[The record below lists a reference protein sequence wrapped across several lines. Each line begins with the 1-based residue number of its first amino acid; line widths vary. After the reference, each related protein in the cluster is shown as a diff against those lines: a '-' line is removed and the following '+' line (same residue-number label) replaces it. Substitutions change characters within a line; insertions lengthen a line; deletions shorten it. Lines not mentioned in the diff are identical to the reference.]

1 LLKSLQLS
9 GARLY
14 TLVLIKL
21 REVLMGK
28 WTDKLSGKSK
38 QRAGQMTGDQS
49 MQAEGKVEEGKGR
62 VKDALD

>member
-1 LLKSLQLS
+1 
-9 GARLY
+9 
-14 TLVLIKL
+14 
-21 REVLMGK
+21 MGK